1 MPDVSGAL
9 KLLSKPLEDIAKLY
23 FDECGEQLAKL
34 RAENNLKQLYA
45 KLNITQ
51 KVKTIWNVDRPIAI
65 SSFYYPAKIIV
76 SPRKRQIVE
85 RLDDIEGNAVVLQ
98 GIIGQGKSIL
108 LRHLLGKEIRSG
120 QRVPLFV
127 ELRHAKAENLETYIH
142 AQFNELLGTAQHP
155 RMFDIFAKEGKISL
169 LLDGFDEVE
178 NDHIT
183 SIIQSIEKLAQR
195 YPKAK
200 IVVTSRPN
208 SGIESSAYF
217 TIKKIAPLRA
227 DDYWGFFRKVLQ
239 QDAIL
244 ASRLYH
250 AVLAPKSQISNLV
263 STPLLAT
270 LLTIVYRVNQ
280 KIPSDFSDFYDE
292 LFQILLVRHDRAKPG
307 YERRRKTRLSDR
319 ELQQAFEAYC
329 YKQKAQQIVSISR
342 TKALEIASAS
352 IKALNL
358 ESDEGH
364 FLNDIIKITCLLQ
377 EEGGQI
383 EFLHQSIQEFFAAKY
398 IASRPE
404 EVASKFYTLNLD
416 GTRRQT
422 WDQVL
427 MFLLQIDQYRSS
439 EYFYIP
445 VLEITLTHLES
456 LEEPAAANRLRE
468 LISDR
473 IGVTQSIS
481 IVDGAVMPQ
490 YSVTRLDPAQLY
502 GIKDLLASVFQMLF
516 NKPPSYKKKRW
527 SSCFDRITDQQ
538 FLSYTDIAV
547 QCGEI
552 EALDRQLRDR
562 ITELRSS
569 LEFHKSRIRTLDM
582 SADFMEL

>member
-1 MPDVSGAL
+1 MPDISGAL
-9 KLLSKPLEDIAKLY
+9 KLLVKPIEDIAKLY
-23 FDECGEQLAKL
+23 SDECGEQLAKL

-45 KLNITQ
+45 KLNTIQ
-51 KVKTIWNVDRPIAI
+51 KVKTIWNVDRPVAI
-65 SSFYYPAKIIV
+65 SSFYYPAKIIL
-76 SPRKRQIVE
+76 SPKKKQIVE
-85 RLDDIEGNAVVLQ
+85 KLDDIEGNAIVLQ

-108 LRHLLGKEIRSG
+108 LRYLLGKEIRSG

-142 AQFNELLGTAQHP
+142 SQFNELLGTALHP
-155 RMFDIFAKEGKISL
+155 RMFDIFAQEGKISL

-178 NDHIT
+178 NE
-183 SIIQSIEKLAQR
+183 IIPLMVQSIERLAQR

-200 IVVTSRPN
+200 IIVTSRPN
-208 SGIESSAYF
+208 SGIESSACF
-217 TIKKIAPLRA
+217 TIKKIAPLAA
-227 DDYWGFFRKVLQ
+227 DDYWGFFRKVLPH
-239 QDAIL
+239 DEIL

-250 AVLAPKSQISNLV
+250 AALAPNSQIKNLV

-280 KIPSDFSDFYDE
+280 KIPSNFSDFYDE

-307 YERRRKTRLSDR
+307 YERRRKTKLSDR

-329 YKQKAQQIVSISR
+329 YKQKAGQIVSISR

-352 IKALNL
+352 IRALNL

-364 FLNDIIKITCLLQ
+364 FLSDIIKITCLLQ

-398 IASRPE
+398 ISSRPQ
-404 EVASKFYTLNLD
+404 EVASKFYILNLD
-416 GTRRQT
+416 GTKRQP
-422 WDQVL
+422 WEQVL
-427 MFLLQIDQYRSS
+427 VYLMQIDQYRSS

-445 VLEITLTHLES
+445 VLTNTLAHLQS
-456 LEEPAAANRLRE
+456 LEEQSAPEKLRE
-468 LISDR
+468 LISDK
-473 IGVTQSIS
+473 IGVTQLIS
-481 IVDGAVMPQ
+481 MIDGRVAAQ
-490 YSVTRLDPAQLY
+490 YKVSRLDSAELY
-502 GIKDLLASVFQMLF
+502 GIKELFSSIFQVLF

-552 EALDRQLRDR
+552 EALDRHLRDR
-562 ITELRSS
+562 IAKLRSS
-569 LEFHKSRIRTLDM
+569 LEFHRKRIETLDM
-582 SADFMEL
+582 SAEFMEL

>member
-1 MPDVSGAL
+1 MPDISGAL
-9 KLLSKPLEDIAKLY
+9 KLLVKPIEDIAKLY
-23 FDECGEQLAKL
+23 SDECGEQLAKL

-51 KVKTIWNVDRPIAI
+51 KVKTIWNVDRPVAI

-76 SPRKRQIVE
+76 SPRKKQIVE
-85 RLDDIEGNAVVLQ
+85 RLDDIEGNAIVLQ

-108 LRHLLGKEIRSG
+108 LRFLLGKEIRSG

-127 ELRHAKAENLETYIH
+127 ELRHAKAENLEKYIH
-142 AQFNELLGTAQHP
+142 DQFNELLGTTLHP
-155 RMFDIFAKEGKISL
+155 RMFDIFAQEGKISL

-178 NDHIT
+178 NDNI
-183 SIIQSIEKLAQR
+183 SLMVQSIEKLAQR
-195 YPKAK
+195 YPKAR
-200 IVVTSRPN
+200 IIVTSRPN

-217 TIKKIAPLRA
+217 TIKKIAPLAA

-239 QDAIL
+239 HDDIL

-250 AVLAPKSQISNLV
+250 AVIAPNSQIRNLV

-307 YERRRKTRLSDR
+307 YERRRKTKLSDR

-329 YKQKAQQIVSISR
+329 YKLKARQIISISR

-352 IKALNL
+352 IRALNL

-364 FLNDIIKITCLLQ
+364 FLNDIVKITCLLQ

-398 IASRPE
+398 ISSRPQ

-416 GTRRQT
+416 EINRQS
-422 WDQVL
+422 WEQVL
-427 MFLLQIDQYRSS
+427 VYLLQIDQYRSS

-445 VLEITLTHLES
+445 VLRNTLTHLES
-456 LEEPAAANRLRE
+456 LECPAPAERLRE
-468 LISDR
+468 LISDKV
-473 IGVTQSIS
+473 GVTQSIS
-481 IVDGAVMPQ
+481 MSDGSVEAQ
-490 YSVTRLDPAQLY
+490 YKVSRLDSAQLY
-502 GIKDLLASVFQMLF
+502 GIRDLLASIFQMLF
-516 NKPPSYKKKRW
+516 NKPHSYKKKRW
-527 SSCFDRITDQQ
+527 ISCFDRITDQQ

-552 EALDRQLRDR
+552 DSLDRHLRDR

-569 LEFHKSRIRTLDM
+569 LEFHKNRIKTLDM